1 MSYLDCII
9 NKYLPNINYLI
20 FLTQLYINT
29 PHKIFFLRNW
39 NPFYFLKRSI
49 SQNNVHSN
57 EVVPHMW
64 CIGDICANLP
74 IMGCAFIIHFICVH
88 KIGIILSVFSK
99 TPSIYQNI
107 CNINSLII
115 STIPEIIMMYNSS
128 LKQRLDFKQL
138 HTNLRAD

>member
-39 NPFYFLKRSI
+39 NLFYFLKRSI